1 MKKFI
6 KALTVMLLFISLTA
20 CGDSN
25 FQEYKIDDVLTAFK
39 DAGLEAEDTKEM
51 TKDDYGMAPMKAVEA
66 KRFLIPSLGED
77 SGGRIFSFDNEEDLE
92 QTKAYYDDLGKE
104 TAMLFSHTASNKN
117 ILIQING
124 DLEDKKFD
132 EYKEVLN
139 SLNK

>member
-1 MKKFI
+1 MKKII
-6 KALTVMLLFISLTA
+6 KVLTVMLLLISLTA
-20 CGDSN
+20 CGGSN

-39 DAGLEAEDTKEM
+39 DAGLEAEDAKEM

-132 EYKEVLN
+132 KYKKVLN